1 MSQSATWVWLP
12 VLKPTQEVRELELLA
27 VPDRM
32 MYVYGSVTLA
42 DCPLKA
48 VRRMAGNLQ
57 FCPRQV
63 EAVRLCR

>member
-48 VRRMAGNLQ
+48 VRQMAGNLQ
-57 FCPRQV
+57 F
-63 EAVRLCR
+63 